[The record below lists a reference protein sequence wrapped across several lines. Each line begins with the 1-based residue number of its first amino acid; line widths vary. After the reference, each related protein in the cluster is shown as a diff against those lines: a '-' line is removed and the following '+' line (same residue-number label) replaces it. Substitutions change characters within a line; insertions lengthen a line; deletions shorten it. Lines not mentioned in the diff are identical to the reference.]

1 MPDEVQAGSSY
12 VVGKVG
18 MFSRL
23 SGHVGKVVVALGDA
37 STSFFSSS
45 NGVVDVRTEDGELIK
60 DVDITQLL

>member
-1 MPDEVQAGSSY
+1 MPNEVQASSSY

-18 MFSRL
+18 MFSKL
-23 SGHVGKVVVALGDA
+23 SGHEGEVVVALGDA

-45 NGVVDVRTEDGELIK
+45 NGVVDVRTEDGELIE